1 MAFVFDYW
9 HWYILGVALIII
21 EMLAPTFFALWVGIS
36 AFLTGTIL
44 YLVPSLA
51 WEYQVLIFAVLS
63 IASILAWNQ
72 YYAKNPIATD
82 EPLLNRR
89 GEQYIGRVITI
100 KTPIE
105 DGQGKIRLD
114 DSTWKIEGHDCPSGT
129 KVKIVSLQNV
139 VFQVEIIN

>member
-21 EMLAPTFFALWVGIS
+21 EMIAPSFFALWVGIS

-44 YLVPSLA
+44 YLVPTLA

-63 IASILAWNQ
+63 IASILAWHQ
-72 YYAKNPIATD
+72 YYVKNPITTD

-100 KTPIE
+100 KEPIE

-114 DSTWKIEGHDCPSGT
+114 DSTWKIEGQDCPIGS
-129 KVKIVSLQNV
+129 KVKIVGLNNV
-139 VFQVEIIN
+139 VFQVEVLD